1 MKIRWGIN
9 GSYGR
14 CKPIVSKDG
23 IIRGEKMKAAVQNM
37 KPIIILRPFQKL
49 SLLQLRKNDIKPP
62 YNLRMTKIDKTKNK
76 SFM

>member
-1 MKIRWGIN
+1 
-9 GSYGR
+9 
-14 CKPIVSKDG
+14 
-23 IIRGEKMKAAVQNM
+23 MKAAVQNM

-49 SLLQLRKNDIKPP
+49 SLLQLRKNDIKRP